1 MSTFEAPGSGP
12 AEPRW
17 GGAAIDPTAHDLPA
31 LKVSFLLRH
40 APERGKLL
48 ELGSGEGKILRTLA
62 RQRPALTLLGCDVR
76 DVAPADAAYEFRR
89 SAAGIPAADA
99 ELDALVLVD
108 VLEHVAEPAATLREA
123 LRVLRPGGL
132 LLAFIPLEGEPL
144 SAYAL
149 YRALLG
155 QDLYRDTKEHTQ
167 SFTRAD
173 ARALLSD
180 FELVEQRYAYHPLG
194 QWLDASF
201 FAAARWPRLQRFW
214 WTENRYYR
222 PERRELSLLPRVLNG
237 LLMLGNRVAYA
248 ESRLLATVP
257 WFSAGLLV
265 AARRP

>member
-1 MSTFEAPGSGP
+1 MSSFETAAPSP

-17 GGAAIDPTAHDLPA
+17 GGQAIDPTAWDLPA
-31 LKVSFLLRH
+31 LKMSFVLRH
-40 APERGKLL
+40 APEHGKLL

-62 RQRPALTLLGCDVR
+62 RERPGLTLLGCDVR

-89 SAAGIPAADA
+89 SAVGIPAADA

-108 VLEHVAEPAATLREA
+108 MLEHVTDPAATLREV

-132 LLAFIPLEGEPL
+132 LIAFIPLEGEPL

-149 YRALLG
+149 YRGLLG
-155 QDLYRDTKEHTQ
+155 QDLYRQTKQHAQ
-167 SFTRAD
+167 SFTRAR
-173 ARALLSD
+173 ARKLLSA
-180 FELVEQRYAYHPLG
+180 FELVEQRYAYHLLG

-201 FAAARWPRLQRFW
+201 FAAARMPRLERFW

-222 PERRELSLLPRVLNG
+222 PERRELSLLPRALNG
-237 LLMLGNRVAYA
+237 LLTIGNRLAYA
-248 ESRLLATVP
+248 ESRLLARVP

-265 AARRP
+265 LARRP